1 MERRKAVRAR
11 WSYLLLVPAVGIGIA
26 IGVVDSSPH
35 WDDAGITVGALLIAS
50 GLLGALAPRRAWL
63 WALAAGVWIPL
74 FNILL
79 HHSYASVVAIAF
91 AFGGAYAGALAGWL
105 LRHAAAPA

>member
-1 MERRKAVRAR
+1 MRAK

-35 WDDAGITVGALLIAS
+35 WDDAGITAGALLIAT

-79 HHSYASVVAIAF
+79 HHSYGSVVAIAF
-91 AFGGAYAGALAGWL
+91 AFAGAYAGALAGWL
-105 LRHAAAPA
+105 LRQVPAAA